1 MENVNSA
8 IGQNK
13 PASKIQTLINQFGKF
28 FLVGIMNTLVDL
40 IILNGETILSGVRQ
54 GSGYAIQKGV
64 SFLVAVT
71 FSYFLNKNW
80 TFGDSSKQEQGKKF
94 SQFIFVSLIGM
105 AINITVATVAVTY
118 LKPVVN
124 SMLHLSFLTDQLWVS
139 LGALCGTAIG
149 LIWNFIGYKFW
160 VFKK

>member
-1 MENVNSA
+1 MENTSA
-8 IGQNK
+8 V
-13 PASKIQTLINQFGKF
+13 PAPSQKTSKLKLLINQFGKF

-40 IILNGETILSGVRQ
+40 IILNGETLLSGVKQ

-80 TFGDSSKQEQGKKF
+80 TFGDSSREQQAKKF
-94 SQFIFVSLIGM
+94 SQFLFISVVGM
-105 AINITVATVAVTY
+105 AINISVATIAVTY
-118 LKPVVN
+118 LKPIVN
-124 SMLHLSFLTDQLWVS
+124 SIVHISFLTDQLWVS

-149 LIWNFIGYKFW
+149 LIWNFLGYKFW